1 LSLDPDMDA
10 RFFEKA
16 KPFINWL
23 EEASSSEE
31 ESDEE

>member
-1 LSLDPDMDA
+1 MDA